1 MRRAG
6 LSELRDKARP
16 HINEILL
23 CLFKIWKKIYSRYRI
38 RYCSNISLQLIQF
51 PVNIFFCLCLVLSG
65 LKFYVD
71 ATLIVNIG
79 CVSVNFGLLDISFHE
94 WKEVFAQ
101 ILATERCIRWANKL
115 NNFLKL
121 NIKQDVSDI
130 KICNGKEKFT
140 QHFDTYIYNLIL
152 SDVSFLNCNLYSLF
166 WTVLQVAKRI
176 KVGHM

>member
-1 MRRAG
+1 M
-6 LSELRDKARP
+6 
-16 HINEILL
+16 
-23 CLFKIWKKIYSRYRI
+23 
-38 RYCSNISLQLIQF
+38 
-51 PVNIFFCLCLVLSG
+51 
-65 LKFYVD
+65 
-71 ATLIVNIG
+71 
-79 CVSVNFGLLDISFHE
+79 
-94 WKEVFAQ
+94 FAQ

-166 WTVLQVAKRI
+166 
-176 KVGHM
+176 